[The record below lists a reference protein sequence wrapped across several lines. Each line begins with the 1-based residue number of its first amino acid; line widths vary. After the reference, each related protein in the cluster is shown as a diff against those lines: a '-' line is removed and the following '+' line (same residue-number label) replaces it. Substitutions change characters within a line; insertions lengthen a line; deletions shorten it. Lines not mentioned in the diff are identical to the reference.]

1 MIFFAK
7 NKKIA
12 AAVILIPLI
21 VFIMFQIRRS
31 KPALTT
37 LVRRSDL
44 VESVYGIGTVTAN
57 KNFNLKV
64 AIPTN
69 VKEIFVHEGDFVTK
83 GSPLLLLEDTPTFKA
98 PFSGTITA
106 VYYKVG
112 ESVTPQSIILTL
124 TDMKDRYLTIS
135 LEQQGAVR
143 VEPGQ
148 HAKLSFE
155 GLRDQVFDGKV
166 DALFSRDG
174 QFLVRVQSPSLPDK
188 ILPGM
193 TMDVAIIVKRKPNT
207 LVIPLRAL
215 SQGSVQR
222 KTKSGFELIP
232 VKIGLVDE
240 DKVEIL
246 QSLLQEGDE
255 VLLPKVNP

>member
-1 MIFFAK
+1 MNFFSK
-7 NKKIA
+7 NKKIT
-12 AAVILIPLI
+12 AVLVLI
-21 VFIMFQIRRS
+21 VIFSFIMLQIRKT
-31 KPALTT
+31 KPVSTAK
-37 LVRRSDL
+37 VQRSDL

-64 AIPTN
+64 AIPAN
-69 VKEIFVHEGDFVTK
+69 VKEIFVHEGDYVTK
-83 GSPLLLLEDTPTFKA
+83 GSSLLLLEDTPVFKA
-98 PFSGTITA
+98 PFSGTVTA

-112 ESVTPQSIILTL
+112 EAVTPQSIILTL

-135 LEQQGAVR
+135 LEQQGAIR

-155 GLRDQVFDGKV
+155 GLREQTFDGKV

-174 QFLVRVQSPSLPDK
+174 QFLVRVQAPSLPEK

-193 TMDVAIIVKRKPNT
+193 TIDVAIIVKRKPNA

-215 SQGSVQR
+215 SQGQVQR
-222 KTKSGFELIP
+222 KTKSGSELIP
-232 VKIGLVDE
+232 VQIGLVDE
-240 DKVEIL
+240 DKVEVL
-246 QSLLQEGDE
+246 QSPLQEGDE
-255 VLLPKVNP
+255 VLLPKATL